1 MVMKLAKYDITASS
15 SSSLTRGEGWKRCG
29 NDVFEEKVNQHLFML
44 FYIILYYTLSCVVLF
59 ILCYLV
65 LLCIHEAVL
74 TVLSTSFSSMMTL
87 KGRNLWDSL
96 VR

>member
-44 FYIILYYTLSCVVLF
+44 FYIIFCVVLHCLYYV
-59 ILCYLV
+59 IWYCYV
-65 LLCIHEAVL
+65 FMKQC
-74 TVLSTSFSSMMTL
+74 
-87 KGRNLWDSL
+87 
-96 VR
+96 